1 MKLKCYRNDEIQ
13 TAITSVSVQ
22 YEVPFVLSQVADDFF
37 SEMFFCLK
45 SFRPPLHIH
54 MTALPQVRSLQS
66 S

>member
-37 SEMFFCLK
+37 SEMFF
-45 SFRPPLHIH
+45 F
-54 MTALPQVRSLQS
+54 V
-66 S
+66 